1 MPWPVKTR
9 ICEGFTPSPIV
20 GSAAVVVGAVVVGRI
35 LSVAITLGET
45 RRLRL
50 LGFATTADTE
60 NLHEPEYLT
69 PRTLEGQSQLLCNPE
84 GPSTQELGTWDFG
97 NSNCS
102 TGFG

>member
-9 ICEGFTPSPIV
+9 IYEGFIPSPIV

-45 RRLRL
+45 RGLRL
-50 LGFATTADTE
+50 LVSATTADTE

-69 PRTLEGQSQLLCNPE
+69 PRTLEGQSQLLYNPE
-84 GPSTQELGTWDFG
+84 GPSTQ
-97 NSNCS
+97 
-102 TGFG
+102 